1 MRPTIGI
8 FSNFCRSYKQN
19 KGIHAILEKVQQPVL
34 HHGKKMRF
42 IKKAPYRFFCN
53 LLQWIYTS
61 NGHVKL
67 QKKSQLSQNEHE
79 GMDSEQCV
87 FASHLSTAYLNENYR
102 LHENTRAVTQI
113 YSSTP
118 YSPHRRWYVVMW
130 RINQMLMFIQVA
142 PSRRFL
148 NFLLFTEIQASEG
161 QKRSFFQHFS

>member
-1 MRPTIGI
+1 MNPQKISDIRKALRKIYQMRPTIGI

-67 QKKSQLSQNEHE
+67 
-79 GMDSEQCV
+79 
-87 FASHLSTAYLNENYR
+87 
-102 LHENTRAVTQI
+102 
-113 YSSTP
+113 
-118 YSPHRRWYVVMW
+118 
-130 RINQMLMFIQVA
+130 
-142 PSRRFL
+142 
-148 NFLLFTEIQASEG
+148 
-161 QKRSFFQHFS
+161 

>member
-1 MRPTIGI
+1 MNPQKISDIWKALRKIYQMRPTIGI

-67 QKKSQLSQNEHE
+67 QKKSQLSQNKHE

-87 FASHLSTAYLNENYR
+87 LIAKPRPQDWQLQPREAR
-102 LHENTRAVTQI
+102 LIEPILWHNICFLQL
-113 YSSTP
+113 
-118 YSPHRRWYVVMW
+118 RWDQQL
-130 RINQMLMFIQVA
+130 R
-142 PSRRFL
+142 
-148 NFLLFTEIQASEG
+148 
-161 QKRSFFQHFS
+161 